1 MSATMKLARTEARLL
16 LREPVGVFFGLVFPA
31 LLLLGLGY
39 LFPGLDEPSPELDG
53 GRFIELYPPVAIVLG
68 LAMLGLA
75 VIPPTLA
82 TYRQFGI
89 LRRLRTTPL
98 HPARLLWAQ
107 MSVHSVV
114 SIVAALAVIAVAT
127 LAFDIP
133 LPELPLWFVL
143 CFVLTA
149 FAMFTTGLL
158 IGSLAGSSQTA
169 IAIGMAAF
177 FPLLFFAG
185 LWIPRELMS
194 ETLRTMSDFTPLGA
208 AVQAMNDAW
217 FGVTPGLLHL
227 GVLLAYSA
235 IVGFAAVR
243 FFRWE

>member
-1 MSATMKLARTEARLL
+1 MSATMKLARTEARLFI
-16 LREPVGVFFGLVFPA
+16 REPVGLFFGLFFPA

-39 LFPGLDEPSPELDG
+39 LFPGFDEPSPELDG
-53 GRFIELYPPVAIVLG
+53 GRFIDLYPPLAIIFG

-75 VIPPTLA
+75 VIPPSLA

-107 MSVHSVV
+107 MSVQTVV
-114 SIVAALAVIAVAT
+114 SVLATSAVIVVAALA
-127 LAFDIP
+127 FDVP
-133 LPELPLWFVL
+133 LPEQPFWFAL

-149 FAMFTTGLL
+149 VSMFTTGLL
-158 IGSLAGSSQTA
+158 IGSVAGSSQSA

-177 FPLLFFAG
+177 FPMLFFAG
-185 LWIPRELMS
+185 LWIPREMMS
-194 ETLRTMSDFTPLGA
+194 ETLRTLSDFTPLGA
-208 AVQAMNDAW
+208 AVQAMTDSWYGA
-217 FGVTPGLLHL
+217 TPTPLHL
-227 GVLLAYSA
+227 GVMLVYSV
-235 IVGFAAVR
+235 IVGLAAVR